1 VANPAVVVD
10 FVANTKDLSK
20 GFDEAGRKA
29 GGFGSK
35 LKGFAKAGALAGFA
49 ALTASL
55 KVGVDEFSEAQ
66 KVAAQTDAVLKSTG
80 KAAGVTAE
88 GVSALAGALMKKSGV
103 DDEAI
108 QSGENVLLTFTNIR
122 NEAGKGKDIFDQ
134 TTKAAL
140 DMSVALGTDMKTASM
155 QLGKALN
162 DPIKGMSKLTKQG
175 VTFTDAQKAQ
185 AAAMVKS
192 GDVAGAQALIL
203 KELNKEFGGSA
214 EAAGKTLPGQLNILK
229 QEFSNLAGEIVGR
242 LIPPLTAIAKL
253 MADHK
258 NVVIALVAA
267 LATLVVGTLA
277 VSAATAAWN
286 AIQLAAGVASKAW
299 AAGQWLVNA
308 ALAANPIGLVVIGI
322 AALVAAL
329 VLAYKTS
336 DTFRAIVNG
345 AFDAVWGTM
354 KQVFTWLKSNWP
366 TLLAILTGPI
376 GLATLAIAK
385 NWDTIRDTVSGSVA
399 AVRNW
404 ITGAWAAIRS
414 ATSSAWGAVAGAI
427 AGTISDIKRF
437 LNELASWVAG
447 FATGR
452 YKNLVANVGAVW
464 NAVSDAAE
472 NAVHGVKAALNDMIA
487 WIGGVVGRVRNVA
500 NDVANAVKAPINA
513 VLRAWNGISL
523 HVPKITI
530 PSIKVG
536 KKKIG
541 GGSFGGQTFGFPN
554 VPLLAKGGVIDQPT
568 MAVVGEAGRE
578 IVTPEK
584 LLRDIVGQQA
594 VQVRVFI
601 GEQELTQLVR
611 TEIVDA
617 NTGLARTLLAGTAG

>member
-1 VANPAVVVD
+1 
-10 FVANTKDLSK
+10 
-20 GFDEAGRKA
+20 
-29 GGFGSK
+29 
-35 LKGFAKAGALAGFA
+35 
-49 ALTASL
+49 
-55 KVGVDEFSEAQ
+55 
-66 KVAAQTDAVLKSTG
+66 
-80 KAAGVTAE
+80 
-88 GVSALAGALMKKSGV
+88 
-103 DDEAI
+103 
-108 QSGENVLLTFTNIR
+108 
-122 NEAGKGKDIFDQ
+122 
-134 TTKAAL
+134 
-140 DMSVALGTDMKTASM
+140 
-155 QLGKALN
+155 
-162 DPIKGMSKLTKQG
+162 
-175 VTFTDAQKAQ
+175 
-185 AAAMVKS
+185 
-192 GDVAGAQALIL
+192 
-203 KELNKEFGGSA
+203 
-214 EAAGKTLPGQLNILK
+214 
-229 QEFSNLAGEIVGR
+229 
-242 LIPPLTAIAKL
+242 
-253 MADHK
+253 
-258 NVVIALVAA
+258 
-267 LATLVVGTLA
+267 
-277 VSAATAAWN
+277 
-286 AIQLAAGVASKAW
+286 
-299 AAGQWLVNA
+299 
-308 ALAANPIGLVVIGI
+308 
-322 AALVAAL
+322 
-329 VLAYKTS
+329 
-336 DTFRAIVNG
+336 
-345 AFDAVWGTM
+345 M